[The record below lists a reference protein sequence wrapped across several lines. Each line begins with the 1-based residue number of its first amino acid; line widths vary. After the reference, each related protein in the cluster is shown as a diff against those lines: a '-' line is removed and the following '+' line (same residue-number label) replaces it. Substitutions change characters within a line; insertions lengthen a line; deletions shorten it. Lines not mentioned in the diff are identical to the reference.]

1 MRVILS
7 LAVGILLTASVQA
20 GCDLSSAR
28 LGNQVLKVGD
38 AERKVLRHDPDRA
51 VQLENRRGGATGI
64 RYDFYLHG
72 KTIQVYVR
80 AGRISRICHFN
91 D

>member
-1 MRVILS
+1 MRVIVI

-28 LGNQVLKVGD
+28 LGNKVLKVGD
-38 AERKVLRHDPDRA
+38 PEHQVLRHDPDRT
-51 VQLENRRGGATGI
+51 VRLQNYRGGIAGI
-64 RYDFYLHG
+64 RYDFYLRG
-72 KTIQVYVR
+72 KTIQIYVR
-80 AGRISRICHFN
+80 GGRISRVCHFN